1 MENVADSICRLRCN
15 ARFLVHIRR
24 ITHGGQPRAN
34 TSVRF
39 KMAPGR
45 FEGVIERARSQLSPL
60 GGEQTPELQ
69 VCRVPAASQHHQ
81 LRVGEP
87 GSALGQ

>member
-1 MENVADSICRLRCN
+1 MFPIQYVACAATLGL
-15 ARFLVHIRR
+15 LVQIRR

-60 GGEQTPELQ
+60 GGEQTLEPSASCQLT
-69 VCRVPAASQHHQ
+69 RVKDEVLHRQ
-81 LRVGEP
+81 
-87 GSALGQ
+87 